1 MTRLRAP
8 RLVGLVLSLGLTA
21 CSDGGGDSR
30 ALESWAEGVA
40 AIPISSEPTT
50 PDARPERSRLV
61 VEVVERWR
69 LPSDTAGLRTLT
81 GLAVPIEVMLPADA
95 PLVTETPSR
104 PTVVQLAA
112 FRSESDAAEA
122 WARLVAG
129 NSDLFSRV
137 EPRFE
142 TVELPSGVWVRLKAE
157 APDPASV
164 PALCRAAG
172 AEDRWCAKA
181 AS

>member
-1 MTRLRAP
+1 MTRLRAT

-21 CSDGGGDSR
+21 CADGGGDSR
-30 ALESWAEGVA
+30 ALEIWAEGVA
-40 AIPISSEPTT
+40 AIPITSEPTT
-50 PDARPERSRLV
+50 PQARPERSRLV

-69 LPSDTAGLRTLT
+69 LPSDTAGLRSLTELVASTESTLPT
-81 GLAVPIEVMLPADA
+81 DLPPALD
-95 PLVTETPSR
+95 TPAR

-112 FRSESDAAEA
+112 FRSEQDAAEA
-122 WARLVAG
+122 WDRLVAG
-129 NSDLFSRV
+129 NERLFSSV

-142 TVELPSGVWVRLKAE
+142 TVRLPSGTWVRLKVE
-157 APDPASV
+157 ATDPASA

-172 AEDRWCAKA
+172 ADDRWCVKA